1 MNTRTNMWLGVI
13 ISAVVLGLAVVYLL
27 NSWMPQ
33 NTLNWVIFVVVAF
46 VAVRSVVRIATLA
59 KQAGKNNDKDND

>member
-1 MNTRTNMWLGVI
+1 MNTKRNLWFGVI

-33 NTLNWVIFVVVAF
+33 NVLNWVIFVVVAL
-46 VAVRSVVRIATLA
+46 VAVRSVGRIAVLA
-59 KQAGKNNDKDND
+59 KQAGEKNK

>member
-1 MNTRTNMWLGVI
+1 MNAKRNLWFGVI

-33 NTLNWVIFVVVAF
+33 NVLNWVIFVVVAL
-46 VAVRSVVRIATLA
+46 VAVRSVGRIAVLA
-59 KQAGKNNDKDND
+59 KQAGESNNTNK

>member
-1 MNTRTNMWLGVI
+1 MNTKRNLWFGVI

-33 NTLNWVIFVVVAF
+33 NVLNWVTFVVVAL
-46 VAVRSVVRIATLA
+46 VAVRSVGRIAVLA
-59 KQAGKNNDKDND
+59 KQAGESNNTNK

>member
-1 MNTRTNMWLGVI
+1 MNTNRNLWFGVI

-33 NTLNWVIFVVVAF
+33 NVLNWVTFVVVAL
-46 VAVRSVVRIATLA
+46 VAVRSVGRIAVLA
-59 KQAGKNNDKDND
+59 KQAGESNNTNK

>member
-1 MNTRTNMWLGVI
+1 MNTKRNLWFGVI

-33 NTLNWVIFVVVAF
+33 NVLNWVTFVVVVL
-46 VAVRSVVRIATLA
+46 VAVRSVGRIAVLA
-59 KQAGKNNDKDND
+59 KQAGESSNTNK

>member
-1 MNTRTNMWLGVI
+1 MDTKRNLWFGVI

-33 NTLNWVIFVVVAF
+33 NVLNWVIFVVVAL
-46 VAVRSVVRIATLA
+46 VAVRSVGRIAVLA
-59 KQAGKNNDKDND
+59 KQAGESNNTNK

>member
-1 MNTRTNMWLGVI
+1 MNTNRNLWFGVI

-33 NTLNWVIFVVVAF
+33 NVLNWVTFVVVAL
-46 VAVRSVVRIATLA
+46 VAVRSVGRIAVLA
-59 KQAGKNNDKDND
+59 KQAGESNDTNK

>member
-1 MNTRTNMWLGVI
+1 MNTKRNLWFGVI

-33 NTLNWVIFVVVAF
+33 NVLNWVIFVVVAL
-46 VAVRSVVRIATLA
+46 VAVRSVGLIAVLA
-59 KQAGKNNDKDND
+59 KQAGERNNTNK

>member
-1 MNTRTNMWLGVI
+1 MNRKRNLWFGVI

-33 NTLNWVIFVVVAF
+33 NVLNWVIFVVVAL
-46 VAVRSVVRIATLA
+46 VAVRSVGRIAVLA
-59 KQAGKNNDKDND
+59 KQAGESNNTNK

>member
-1 MNTRTNMWLGVI
+1 MNTKRNLWFGVI

-33 NTLNWVIFVVVAF
+33 NVLSWVTFVAVAL
-46 VAVRSVVRIATLA
+46 VAVRSVGRIAVLA
-59 KQAGKNNDKDND
+59 KQAGESNNTNK

>member
-1 MNTRTNMWLGVI
+1 MNTKRNLWFGVI

-33 NTLNWVIFVVVAF
+33 NVLNWVIFVVVAL
-46 VAVRSVVRIATLA
+46 VAVRSVGRIAVLA
-59 KQAGKNNDKDND
+59 KQAGESSNTNK

>member
-1 MNTRTNMWLGVI
+1 MNTKRYLWFGVI

-33 NTLNWVIFVVVAF
+33 NVLNWVIFVVVAL
-46 VAVRSVVRIATLA
+46 VAVRSVGRIAVLA
-59 KQAGKNNDKDND
+59 KQAGESNNTNK

>member
-1 MNTRTNMWLGVI
+1 MNTKRNLWFGVI

-33 NTLNWVIFVVVAF
+33 NVLNWVIFVVVAL
-46 VAVRSVVRIATLA
+46 VAVRSVGRIAVLA
-59 KQAGKNNDKDND
+59 KQASESNNTNK

>member
-1 MNTRTNMWLGVI
+1 MNTKRNLWFGVI

-33 NTLNWVIFVVVAF
+33 NVLNWVIFVVVAL
-46 VAVRSVVRIATLA
+46 VAVRSVGRIAVLA
-59 KQAGKNNDKDND
+59 KQVGESNNTNK

>member
-1 MNTRTNMWLGVI
+1 MNTKRNLWFGVI

-33 NTLNWVIFVVVAF
+33 NVLNWVIFVVVAL
-46 VAVRSVVRIATLA
+46 VAVRSVGRIAVLA
-59 KQAGKNNDKDND
+59 KQAGESNNTNK

>member
-1 MNTRTNMWLGVI
+1 MNTKRNLWFGVI

-33 NTLNWVIFVVVAF
+33 NVLNWVIFVVVAL
-46 VAVRSVVRIATLA
+46 VAVRSVGRIALLA
-59 KQAGKNNDKDND
+59 KQAGESNNTNK

>member
-33 NTLNWVIFVVVAF
+33 STLNWVIFVVVAF

>member
-1 MNTRTNMWLGVI
+1 MNTKRNLWFGVI

-33 NTLNWVIFVVVAF
+33 NVLNWVIFVVVALI
-46 VAVRSVVRIATLA
+46 AVRSVGRIAVLA
-59 KQAGKNNDKDND
+59 KQAGESNNTNK

>member
-1 MNTRTNMWLGVI
+1 MNTKRNLWFGVI

-33 NTLNWVIFVVVAF
+33 NVLNWVIFVVVAL
-46 VAVRSVVRIATLA
+46 VAVRSVGRIAVLA
-59 KQAGKNNDKDND
+59 KQAGEKEKEER